1 LIRLQPRIAAI
12 AARQIG
18 AAEDLRRPDD
28 LAAEDGLRKRQ
39 KLAARY
45 QRCAPALDAFRK
57 AGIQR
62 ALLVAQF
69 LGPVAAG
76 DLEEITRLAPVLD
89 DPVKMRADQTVD
101 SCLLKPG
108 SSATRIAA

>member
-1 LIRLQPRIAAI
+1 
-12 AARQIG
+12 
-18 AAEDLRRPDD
+18 
-28 LAAEDGLRKRQ
+28 
-39 KLAARY
+39 
-45 QRCAPALDAFRK
+45 
-57 AGIQR
+57 
-62 ALLVAQF
+62 VAQF
-69 LGPVAAG
+69 LGPVATG